1 MSSFLL
7 LANPSKSAAYR
18 VWTPEA
24 SIYRMRGPRHLR
36 TCAWE
41 MAVFCWQAI
50 QNNVAI
56 NALTFWALAA
66 RLPVETGGAAPS
78 E

>member
-1 MSSFLL
+1 
-7 LANPSKSAAYR
+7 
-18 VWTPEA
+18 
-24 SIYRMRGPRHLR
+24 
-36 TCAWE
+36 

-56 NALTFWALAA
+56 NAPTFWALPA